1 MKGRMK
7 KKFLLISAISVFL
20 VLLFF
25 EMFHGTIL
33 KNVEYGE
40 QIYNISTR
48 FLGGIA
54 CAIFVY
60 LNSSKN
66 ILSLKTD
73 MRSFLIFL
81 PCMAVAINNFPFITF
96 FSGEAYI
103 SSGVVEIVLYA
114 LLCICV
120 GFFEEMAFR
129 GCIFS
134 MLLQRR
140 GKRQIDVFVSIV
152 LSSVIFGVVHLVNV
166 FGGANIGAVVLQVG
180 YSFLIGGMCS
190 VILVKTKNIWYC
202 VVLHA
207 VYNFAG
213 GIVPEC
219 GGGAIWTIPTVILT
233 AVVAVIVAAYVIYM
247 LIRISPH
254 DVEALLNDSIK
265 NEQNNIELKN
275 NVENKC

>member
-1 MKGRMK
+1 MK